1 MSTSYAFNSNQRQS
15 LRMRPTHSPPTNR
28 SKKHARRLTCTP
40 KPRHASP
47 PHKHTTSPNTHRHKS
62 RVPQTTVQQQFLAA
76 VQNQNRKQVQH
87 LLLLEKQ
94 AHHSTLVNH
103 HNNTALFIAADNND
117 AKMCAL
123 LFDHGARHNQPNF
136 EGWCPVHRACALGHN
151 DFLCALIKRRD
162 KADHW
167 CDVNRKTSKGL
178 TPLMLAVVSSQS
190 LVIDTLLWV
199 AEANKKLVDEGSN
212 MTALDFAKQEGN
224 ALIIDQFKIGTR
236 VRSGGGGGGG
246 GGGKTGRE
254 RGGKVDS
261 SARRA
266 LVEEEPSMLMFN
278 AIDHGWRPVKG
289 L

>member
-1 MSTSYAFNSNQRQS
+1 
-15 LRMRPTHSPPTNR
+15 
-28 SKKHARRLTCTP
+28 
-40 KPRHASP
+40 
-47 PHKHTTSPNTHRHKS
+47 
-62 RVPQTTVQQQFLAA
+62 
-76 VQNQNRKQVQH
+76 
-87 LLLLEKQ
+87 
-94 AHHSTLVNH
+94 
-103 HNNTALFIAADNND
+103 
-117 AKMCAL
+117 
-123 LFDHGARHNQPNF
+123 
-136 EGWCPVHRACALGHN
+136 
-151 DFLCALIKRRD
+151 
-162 KADHW
+162 
-167 CDVNRKTSKGL
+167 
-178 TPLMLAVVSSQS
+178 MLAVVSSQS

-236 VRSGGGGGGG
+236 VRSGGGGSGGDG
-246 GGGKTGRE
+246 GKKTGRE

>member
-1 MSTSYAFNSNQRQS
+1 
-15 LRMRPTHSPPTNR
+15 
-28 SKKHARRLTCTP
+28 
-40 KPRHASP
+40 
-47 PHKHTTSPNTHRHKS
+47 
-62 RVPQTTVQQQFLAA
+62 
-76 VQNQNRKQVQH
+76 
-87 LLLLEKQ
+87 
-94 AHHSTLVNH
+94 
-103 HNNTALFIAADNND
+103 
-117 AKMCAL
+117 
-123 LFDHGARHNQPNF
+123 
-136 EGWCPVHRACALGHN
+136 
-151 DFLCALIKRRD
+151 
-162 KADHW
+162 
-167 CDVNRKTSKGL
+167 
-178 TPLMLAVVSSQS
+178 MLAVVSSQS

-246 GGGKTGRE
+246 GMKTGRE

-261 SARRA
+261 SVRRD